1 MNQNPPSAVEW
12 SCFAVLAGVAVAPL
26 DHKDISAKIYIM
38 KLPTTAPTQKFQQKY
53 VFSSSHDQKQ
63 FPTRYGGSTVV

>member
-38 KLPTTAPTQKFQQKY
+38 KLPTTASNQPKTYLQQQK
-53 VFSSSHDQKQ
+53 
-63 FPTRYGGSTVV
+63 

>member
-38 KLPTTAPTQKFQQKY
+38 KLPTTAPTQKFPTKTKY
-53 VFSSSHDQKQ
+53 FDHRK
-63 FPTRYGGSTVV
+63 TRSISPRDMEVPL

>member
-38 KLPTTAPTQKFQQKY
+38 KLPTTASNQPKTYPQQQKY
-53 VFSSSHDQKQ
+53 ILSSL
-63 FPTRYGGSTVV
+63 P